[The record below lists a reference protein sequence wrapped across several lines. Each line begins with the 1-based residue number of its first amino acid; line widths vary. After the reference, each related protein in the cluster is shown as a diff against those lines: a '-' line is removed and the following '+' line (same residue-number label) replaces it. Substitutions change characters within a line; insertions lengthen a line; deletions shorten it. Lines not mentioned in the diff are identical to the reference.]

1 MYFKK
6 PDLSNEYYGL
16 PDYYSAINWIEA
28 DAKSG
33 DLQLNNVNEGYQPSL
48 VIKFYKKPSS
58 PEQEDEIVRNLNR
71 QYSAS
76 GKKNKVL
83 VMFSNSKED
92 APDVDPLKIEN
103 FDDKLITLSEQCVQ
117 QILTVNRITSPS
129 LLGIPVP
136 SGLAGGGAELESAYK
151 IFDGV
156 VITPEQIWI
165 EKNMQKALYRM
176 GIHVQPKIIKL
187 NPLE

>member
-1 MYFKK
+1 ME
-6 PDLSNEYYGL
+6 P
-16 PDYYSAINWIEA
+16 
-28 DAKSG
+28 
-33 DLQLNNVNEGYQPSL
+33 
-48 VIKFYKKPSS
+48 
-58 PEQEDEIVRNLNR
+58 
-71 QYSAS
+71 
-76 GKKNKVL
+76 KKNKVL

-136 SGLAGGGAELESAYK
+136 SGLAGGGTEMESAYK

-156 VITPEQIWI
+156 VVTPEQIWI
-165 EKNMQKALYRM
+165 EKNLQKALYRM